1 MSAVDEEW
9 MAYLKMQTQDRTF
22 AFASSSAKMK
32 KGNVA
37 TVDAAAVPVLRPLPP
52 KPDCEDLNISTK
64 TKALFLNQEV
74 DIHSVFWAIPVIE
87 YWKPVS
93 GVVKKQMKIVSK
105 TPEELDDY
113 LERLQHLTFYREQII
128 KQINTVN
135 VRRVK
140 YRDERKLS
148 VGISQKDLLNA
159 RSKKKNAFYNCF
171 AIILR
176 INLDGGDFREIHV
189 KIFNTGKMEIPGVL
203 NSEVLDMVKAHLLDM
218 LRPLMNTVEKQVTE
232 EGDGDSDELVAPE
245 PLAFLDNR
253 ECDGVLIN
261 SNFNC
266 GFNVDRDR
274 LYAILRSDKYGI
286 EAAYDSCSY
295 PGIKCKFYFNHDVGF
310 DCAQQKGAVE
320 SVDRGLKLSEL
331 GKTTKYTEVS
341 FMIFRTGS
349 CLIVGNC
356 SEPILKFVY
365 DFLKQLFTDEYERI
379 CVRDTSVDDDTNTKS
394 VVEGD
399 DDPLTNATI
408 LTSCSAIPKKQKPR
422 KKTVDMTMAYQQEL
436 CAIGADCRLS
446 QGSEP
451 RQFLAK
457 SGHE

>member
-37 TVDAAAVPVLRPLPP
+37 TVDAVIAVPVLRPLPP

-74 DIHSVFWAIPVIE
+74 DIHAVFWAIPVIE

-113 LERLQHLTFYREQII
+113 LQRLQHLTFYREQII

-203 NSEVLDMVKAHLLDM
+203 NSDVLDMVKAHLLDM
-218 LRPLMNTVEKQVTE
+218 LRPLM
-232 EGDGDSDELVAPE
+232 VAVVATE

-310 DCAQQKGAVE
+310 DCAQQKGAVDE
-320 SVDRGLKLSEL
+320 SDRGLKLSEL

-365 DFLKQLFTDEYERI
+365 DFLKQLFADEYERI
-379 CVRDTSVDDDTNTKS
+379 CVRDVSADDNNNKA
-394 VVEGD
+394 VEGD

-436 CAIGADCRLS
+436 CAKGGDLPAPDGAPPANLCNR
-446 QGSEP
+446 G
-451 RQFLAK
+451 
-457 SGHE
+457 